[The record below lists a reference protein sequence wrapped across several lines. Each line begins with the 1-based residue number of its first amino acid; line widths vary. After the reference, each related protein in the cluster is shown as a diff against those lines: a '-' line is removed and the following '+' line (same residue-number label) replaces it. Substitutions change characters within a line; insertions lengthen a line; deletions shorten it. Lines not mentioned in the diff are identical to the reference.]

1 MNEQKSQSLITPL
14 PAYLQ
19 KMVDESPVLQHA
31 VEFGI
36 DLTLLAE
43 RLEWSVT
50 ERFERHQAAME
61 FFEEIR
67 KAGQRQRGEI

>member
-1 MNEQKSQSLITPL
+1 MNENVSRSLIAPL
-14 PAYLQ
+14 PDYLQ

-43 RLEWSVT
+43 RLQWSVT
-50 ERFERHQAAME
+50 ERFERHQAALE
-61 FFEEIR
+61 FFEGMR
-67 KAGQRQRGEI
+67 KAGQHTHDEL